1 MSATAVGLSCSIL
14 ADKADNDE
22 QEKQMEQEMQQEKEK
37 HDDIIGL

>member
-14 ADKADNDE
+14 ADKADNDK
-22 QEKQMEQEMQQEKEK
+22 QEKQMDQEKELEK

>member
-22 QEKQMEQEMQQEKEK
+22 QEKQMEKEQEKP
-37 HDDIIGL
+37 DDIIGL

>member
-22 QEKQMEQEMQQEKEK
+22 QEKQMEKELEK